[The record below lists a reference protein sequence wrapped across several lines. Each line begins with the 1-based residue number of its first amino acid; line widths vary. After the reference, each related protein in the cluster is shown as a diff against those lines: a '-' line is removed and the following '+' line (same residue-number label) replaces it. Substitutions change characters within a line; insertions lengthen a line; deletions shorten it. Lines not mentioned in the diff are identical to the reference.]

1 MGKTGVLGAFEEL
14 VLLALLQQG
23 KTAYGVSIRRELEER
38 SGSDVT
44 MGAVYATLDRLEDK
58 GMVRPRG
65 VDDGGSGGETTES
78 RRGRPRRYFD
88 ILPGGLE
95 AREQTR
101 RVRNTMWQGIEL
113 SDLNVEEVG

>member
-23 KTAYGVSIRRELEER
+23 KNAYGVSIRRELEER

-58 GMVRPRG
+58 GLVRPRP
-65 VDDGGSGGETTES
+65 GEAKES
-78 RRGRPRRYFD
+78 RRGRPRRYYD
-88 ILPGGLE
+88 ILTDGVAALD
-95 AREQTR
+95 QTR

-113 SDLNVEEVG
+113 DTGEAG